1 MMSGV
6 SKRVGLPLSLQ
17 FVGRAH
23 DEATLLRVAAGYE
36 RATQWSA
43 YRPPRGSRQPMQAA
57 VASRPRL
64 KPEIKQEGYIDT

>member
-6 SKRVGLPLSLQ
+6 SKCLGLPLSVQ

-43 YRPPRGSRQPMQAA
+43 YRPPADGLAEREPQPH
-57 VASRPRL
+57 ASRGPSLTKTRR
-64 KPEIKQEGYIDT
+64 IDHP